1 MHVLKSKWVLTVKL
15 HPDGSIKRVKAR
27 FVACGYSQIEGW
39 EYTEVFA
46 KNLTGPSFR
55 LFSTQRTRHFERSE
69 TMFKRYYML
78 MLVHPHLVSTV
89 DMVADIFT
97 KALDRDK
104 FYKFRNALLNIENGP
119 HELDAMNGLAA
130 RAWAK
135 LQRHMFS
142 P

>member
-1 MHVLKSKWVLTVKL
+1 MLKKVTFPRVWMGVVTITRWFLQVLLPLPGPHLGATRW
-15 HPDGSIKRVKAR
+15 R
-27 FVACGYSQIEGW
+27 
-39 EYTEVFA
+39 
-46 KNLTGPSFR
+46 TG
-55 LFSTQRTRHFERSE
+55 STQRTRHFERSE